1 MSDISIYHK
10 FDICKEQ
17 RRFTQVVNM
26 DYIKSHSELTKFT
39 TEIAV
44 QQQLDLFESLPNKPY
59 CMDDKPGYMLIR
71 TKSIAIK
78 KPYIQINPPLMTI
91 YFVFDD
97 DKDDAALSWFDAG
110 LPKPLWTT
118 QNLNNGRCHHCY
130 KLKIP
135 LCTSEFAS
143 VKAIKYAQ
151 AVYYAYALKMGADSS
166 YSHLITKNP
175 LHPQWRTTYWT
186 DQAYSLDYL
195 ADFVD
200 LPKKLPKKLEVVG
213 LGRNVTMFEKGRLW
227 AYRGIR
233 DYMHHNSSLDW
244 ERAVRVQIEA
254 INNDFEQPLPY
265 SEVKATAKS
274 IAKWVWQRFN
284 YGDFSEIQA
293 KRGAKGGKAKG
304 LAYATKRE
312 QAIQL
317 KANGMNNTQIA
328 KQLEVSRVTVSR
340 WFNGC
345 NNSLIR

>member
-1 MSDISIYHK
+1 MFDISIYHK

-26 DYIKSHSELTKFT
+26 DYTKSHSELTKFT

-118 QNLNNGRCHHCY
+118 QNPDNGRCHHCY
-130 KLKIP
+130 KLEIP

-213 LGRNVTMFEKGRLW
+213 LGRNVTMFEKGRHW
-227 AYRGIR
+227 AYKAIR
-233 DYMHHNSSLDW
+233 DYMHHSSSYEW
-244 ERAVRVQIEA
+244 ERVVRAQIEA
-254 INNDFEQPLPY
+254 INSGFEQPLAY

-274 IAKWVWQRFN
+274 IAKWVWQRFS

-293 KRGAKGGKAKG
+293 KRGAKGGAKSKRGVKADSARSIKPWEEMG
-304 LAYATKRE
+304 ISRATYYRHKKNE
-312 QAIQL
+312 T
-317 KANGMNNTQIA
+317 K
-328 KQLEVSRVTVSR
+328 
-340 WFNGC
+340 
-345 NNSLIR
+345 